1 LDLDLE
7 LARSCKWIIEK
18 LEKGEALQQKK
29 TLGLACRLPA
39 KDRYEIFKLMLAG
52 T

>member
-1 LDLDLE
+1 LELDLE

-18 LEKGEALQQKK
+18 LKKGEALQQEK
-29 TLGLACRLPA
+29 TLGLACRLSA
-39 KDRYEIFKLMLAG
+39 KDRYELFKLMLAG